1 MSWQSFLLNG
11 MLRLVLK
18 SQGNKPI
25 NLARIRANTAKP
37 PRRALRIPDG
47 ISVTEVEGDNG
58 LRYDLIDQAAPRAK
72 APDTVILYLH
82 GGGYFF
88 GSPRTHRQAIIGVS
102 RACGAPAYGLFYRL
116 APEHPFPA
124 AVEDAAHAYRW
135 VQARHPGAKI
145 ILAGDSAGGGL
156 SIVTALGARAAGLP
170 MPLGLIC
177 YSPWTDLAVTGAS
190 VDANAKSCAMF
201 TPGGVRR
208 GAVLYL
214 STTDPREPRASPLY
228 ADLTGLPPILLFA
241 SRQEILL
248 DDTLR
253 FAEKAK
259 KQGVDVTLIL
269 RDRMPHVWPIFV
281 HLLPEAREAM
291 RDVAAFARK
300 IGVASALA
308 PPAKA

>member
-11 MLRLVLK
+11 VLRLALK
-18 SQGNKPI
+18 SQGDKPI
-25 NLARIRANTAKP
+25 DLNRVRANTAKP

-47 ISVTEVEGDNG
+47 IGVTEVAGDNG
-58 LRYDLIDQAAPRAK
+58 LRYDLIDQATPRA
-72 APDTVILYLH
+72 APPQTVILYLH

-124 AVEDAAHAYRW
+124 AVDDAAHAYRW
-135 VQARHPGAKI
+135 VRARHPEARI

-156 SIVTALGARAAGLP
+156 CIVTALGARDAGLP
-170 MPLGLIC
+170 MPAGLVC
-177 YSPWTDLAVTGAS
+177 YSPWTDLAVTGGS
-190 VDANAKSCAMF
+190 VSANAKSCAMF
-201 TPGGVRR
+201 TPTGVRR
-208 GAVLYL
+208 GAGLYL
-214 STTDPREPRASPLY
+214 GGTDPREPKASPLY
-228 ADLTGLPPILLFA
+228 ADLAGLPPLLLFA
-241 SRQEILL
+241 SRHEILL

-253 FAEKAK
+253 FADKAK
-259 KQGVDVTLIL
+259 AHGVDVELIL

-300 IGVASALA
+300 IGVETALA